1 MKKPVF
7 TLQVWPDWS
16 DEPVQGDVFIKSFTA
31 AYDGGREEPSSDE
44 YVELAVMV
52 DDSDVWDSLDDDQ
65 KTELENKVMEW
76 IKS

>member
-1 MKKPVF
+1 MTKPVF
-7 TLQVWPDWS
+7 TLQVRPDWS